1 MTAMTKRELRSLLR
15 SRHEG
20 MAARDAQSAA
30 LCRHILQSPEYQ
42 SARLIG
48 GYMPLPREADVTPV
62 LLDALQTGK
71 RLALPLCGQPPCMT
85 LRRVAALDELVP
97 GAYGILE
104 PDGASPVVS
113 AAEVDLLLVPL
124 EGIDGE
130 GFRLGK
136 GGGYYDRLLADAE
149 MTTIGCALSWQW
161 TERVPRDSWDRPLA
175 ACADQCGVH
184 YFNDQLISRKEFHD
198 EEAEDREGFQALS
211 EGRHD

>member
-20 MAARDAQSAA
+20 MAVRDAQSAA
-30 LCRHILQSPEYQ
+30 LCRHILQSPEYK
-42 SARLIG
+42 SAHLIG
-48 GYMPLPREADVTPV
+48 GYMPLSREADVTPV
-62 LLDALQTGK
+62 LLDALQKGK

-85 LRRVAALDELVP
+85 LRLIASLDELVP

-149 MTTIGCALSWQW
+149 VTTIGCALSWQW
-161 TERVPRDSWDRPLA
+161 TERVPRDSWDKPLA
-175 ACADQCGVH
+175 ACADHCGLR
-184 YFNDQLISRKEFHD
+184 YFNDQLIRRKEIHY

-211 EGRHD
+211 EG